1 MTVSRVPPID
11 FTDAVV
17 VALIAFAS
25 GLVGHLTNRRSSR
38 EQTMLT
44 VMQAQITD
52 LWERVQQQ
60 EKRIDDLVAD
70 RHHERSRAWAAIEY
84 ARVLIAYSDA
94 LIRLLPDGAEAPPA
108 PAVPEELSADL

>member
-1 MTVSRVPPID
+1 VPPID
-11 FTDAVV
+11 LADTVV
-17 VALIAFAS
+17 VALIAAVVA
-25 GLVGHLTNRRSSR
+25 GLGHVLTRRSSR
-38 EQTMLT
+38 ESAILQ

-84 ARVLIAYSDA
+84 ARVLITYSDA
-94 LIRLLPDGAEAPPA
+94 LLMLLPDGVEAPPA
-108 PAVPEELSADL
+108 PDVPEELSADL